1 MISPNES
8 KFDLSSLGLHVSVHA
23 ECPSAFNAFHSKWH
37 FLFVAPAPFFCVV
50 SVNAKGV
57 PCLLSLFCSAKL
69 FQGTIRGVEF
79 QNGRC
84 SHLPLLLWCS
94 SDLVSVVRHDWA
106 QSPACHSAIL
116 SRTHIPVSDSYS
128 CVAERWASLLYIA
141 APAVRPHWRK
151 QGPDD
156 CLHNRIVAMVT
167 DPTGMSDVHL
177 IAPYA
182 LSKKKRKEKRKWSRV
197 VPRQI
202 IILDISRV
210 SPEGFSMS
218 WIIKRYFIYTCI
230 HLPYEVVKTARWL
243 RGWMQIKEGKDGWK
257 DILEKGGE
265 MILPLLCSFICCLPF
280 KPDFTLA
287 RLVVAGVRIQHT
299 LLTMTNFLLMLRRQR
314 LPELHLSGLGRI
326 KTHFI
331 PRF

>member
-1 MISPNES
+1 MTLP
-8 KFDLSSLGLHVSVHA
+8 FCCPCSL
-23 ECPSAFNAFHSKWH
+23 
-37 FLFVAPAPFFCVV
+37 FLRPKRKCR
-50 SVNAKGV
+50 GV

-182 LSKKKRKEKRKWSRV
+182 LSKKRKWSWV
-197 VPRQI
+197 VPHQI
-202 IILDISRV
+202 IILDISGV

-218 WIIKRYFIYTCI
+218 WIIKWYFIYTCI
-230 HLPYEVVKTARWL
+230 HLPYEVVRAAHWL

-257 DILEKGGE
+257 DIWERGGE
-265 MILPLLCSFICCLPF
+265 MILPLSCSFICCLPF
-280 KPDFTLA
+280 KLDFTLT
-287 RLVVAGVRIQHT
+287 RLVVAGVRVQHT
-299 LLTMTNFLLMLRRQR
+299 LLTMTNFLLI
-314 LPELHLSGLGRI
+314 G
-326 KTHFI
+326 TH
-331 PRF
+331 